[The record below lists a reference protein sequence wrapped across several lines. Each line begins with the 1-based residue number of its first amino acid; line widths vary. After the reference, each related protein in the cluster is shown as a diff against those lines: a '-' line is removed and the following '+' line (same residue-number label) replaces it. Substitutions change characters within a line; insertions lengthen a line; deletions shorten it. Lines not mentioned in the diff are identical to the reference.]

1 MFVRSV
7 THSFA
12 AHVPTD
18 AQITYEL
25 YYTPALAES
34 AKEGSELSVLSE
46 MDRRMAQLEKLLGA
60 NTFMVR
66 RPAALCAR
74 PDDSTIDGNTHARAQ
89 RTQQGNLPANDM
101 LSLVESMNDKLS
113 LLNQV
118 ELDKV
123 DRKLKMLSLELDD
136 IARSEEKTGLP
147 AHQEKKVPSTVPLYS
162 LVFGS
167 LG

>member
-1 MFVRSV
+1 
-7 THSFA
+7 
-12 AHVPTD
+12 
-18 AQITYEL
+18 
-25 YYTPALAES
+25 
-34 AKEGSELSVLSE
+34 
-46 MDRRMAQLEKLLGA
+46 
-60 NTFMVR
+60 
-66 RPAALCAR
+66 
-74 PDDSTIDGNTHARAQ
+74 
-89 RTQQGNLPANDM
+89 M

-162 LVFGS
+162 LS
-167 LG
+167 LARWADASTSSSARRSMKCTR

>member
-7 THSFA
+7 AYSFV

-66 RPAALCAR
+66 WPAALCAHGQT
-74 PDDSTIDGNTHARAQ
+74 SQSLTTNTTGKPAGERHA
-89 RTQQGNLPANDM
+89 
-101 LSLVESMNDKLS
+101 LVGRVYE
-113 LLNQV
+113 
-118 ELDKV
+118 
-123 DRKLKMLSLELDD
+123 
-136 IARSEEKTGLP
+136 
-147 AHQEKKVPSTVPLYS
+147 
-162 LVFGS
+162 
-167 LG
+167 